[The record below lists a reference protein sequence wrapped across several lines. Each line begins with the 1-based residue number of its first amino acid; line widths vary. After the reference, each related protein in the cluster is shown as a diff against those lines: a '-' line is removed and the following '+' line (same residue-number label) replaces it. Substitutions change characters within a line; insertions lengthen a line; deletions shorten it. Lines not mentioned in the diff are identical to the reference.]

1 MLQFVCDSC
10 HSVKEPTATWIVGLA
25 AEAVGMT
32 AARREVTIQ
41 SDWDRN
47 TAVHPLAVHF
57 CSIQCKDDY
66 MAQLFAPAA
75 PAKEIIHAGPAK
87 VVIEQSGP
95 SGERVVVK
103 AKSRIPRRKRAA

>member
-10 HSVKEPTATWIVGLA
+10 GAIKLDSETWIVGMA
-25 AEAVGMT
+25 AEAVGT
-32 AARREVTIQ
+32 ARREVTIQ
-41 SDWDRN
+41 SAWDRA
-47 TAVHPLAVHF
+47 TAMHPLAVHF

-66 MAQLFAPAA
+66 MAQLFAPTV

-95 SGERVVVK
+95 SVERVVVK
-103 AKSRIPRRKRAA
+103 AKSRIPRWKRAA